1 MTKADLLSAFLFDK
15 HMRCLY
21 LFFFRLYGWKIK
33 GDVPRD
39 INKFIIAAAPH
50 SSNLDFLIGLAV
62 RSILRF
68 KSNFLGKEELFR
80 PPFGWLFRKLGGF
93 PVDRSGRHGLVEQV
107 VSICRNNERFV
118 LAIAPEGTR
127 KMVTKWKS
135 GFYHIAHA
143 AGIPIVFCSID
154 YLDKTVQFYPP
165 FHPSGDFLKDAS
177 NFSLYFKGKHGKNR
191 GVAPVI

>member
-1 MTKADLLSAFLFDK
+1 LSAFLLDND
-15 HMRCLY
+15 MRWLY
-21 LFFFRLYGWKIK
+21 LLCFRTCGWKIK

-39 INKFIIAAAPH
+39 LTKFIIAAAPH

-107 VSICRNNERFV
+107 AAICRNNERFV

-127 KMVTKWKS
+127 KMVNQWKS
-135 GFYHIAHA
+135 GFYHIACA
-143 AGIPIVFCSID
+143 AEIPIVFCSID
-154 YLDKTVQFYPP
+154 YPTRTVEFYPP
-165 FHPSGDFLKDAS
+165 FHPSGDFIKDAPQIA
-177 NFSLYFKGKHGKNR
+177 LYFKGKQGKNR

>member
-1 MTKADLLSAFLFDK
+1 
-15 HMRCLY
+15 MRLLY
-21 LFFFRLYGWKIK
+21 LLCFRLAGWKIK

-39 INKFIIAAAPH
+39 QKKFIIAAAPH

-107 VSICRNNERFV
+107 VKLCHENERFV

-127 KMVTKWKS
+127 KMVNNWKS
-135 GFYHIAHA
+135 GFYHMAYA
-143 AGIPIVFCSID
+143 AKIPIVFCSID
-154 YLDKTVQFYPP
+154 YPSKTVEFFAP
-165 FHPSGDFLKDAS
+165 FHPSGDFVRDAPVIAEFFRGKQGLK
-177 NFSLYFKGKHGKNR
+177 R
-191 GVAPVI
+191 PVAPVI